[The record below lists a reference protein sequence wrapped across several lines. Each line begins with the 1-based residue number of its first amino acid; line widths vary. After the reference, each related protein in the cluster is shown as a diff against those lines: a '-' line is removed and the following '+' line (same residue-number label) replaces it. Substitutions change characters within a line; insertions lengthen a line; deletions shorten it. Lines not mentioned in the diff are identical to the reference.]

1 MKFMWKVLPVLLV
14 LALSLACSKLPA
26 STSEDGS
33 PAGSNAFASSNAAAT
48 SVSVPAGTAISIRLQ
63 SSVSSATAHAGDT
76 FEAVVDEPVVV
87 GGQTVVARGAQ
98 ARGRVLAASPSGRLH
113 HPAYLRLTL
122 SSILMDGNAVP
133 VQTSS
138 LSLQGKNHNKR
149 NLTMIGGGAGAGALI
164 GALTGGGKGALI
176 GSAVG
181 AGAGTGVAYGTGKKD
196 VAFAAERRLT
206 FRLTHDLAPKS

>member
-87 GGQTVVARGAQ
+87 GGQTVVAAALKLGVVCLRR
-98 ARGRVLAASPSGRLH
+98 AR
-113 HPAYLRLTL
+113 
-122 SSILMDGNAVP
+122 
-133 VQTSS
+133 Q
-138 LSLQGKNHNKR
+138 
-149 NLTMIGGGAGAGALI
+149 
-164 GALTGGGKGALI
+164 
-176 GSAVG
+176 
-181 AGAGTGVAYGTGKKD
+181 D
-196 VAFAAERRLT
+196 VCIT
-206 FRLTHDLAPKS
+206 PPTCG